1 MQYSTQAMWSQAY
14 GQSQLV
20 NYVPQ
25 VNTIQTPGAIASP
38 GKMAAHNRKV
48 SFSADVQDPDDYE
61 EDF

>member
-1 MQYSTQAMWSQAY
+1 MWSQAY
-14 GQSQLV
+14 GQSQLM

-25 VNTIQTPGAIASP
+25 VNTMQTPGAMASP

-48 SFSADVQDPDDYE
+48 SFSADVQDLDDYE